1 MSEQNAN
8 DRYSRLNGIIIG
20 GLLAALF
27 ALLAVMFTMLS
38 NSDQQLSSRMS
49 ELERKVDENTR
60 QIAEVRVV
68 LAEMQTTLNLIASGL
83 DISVKPKE
91 PKEQAGPAT
100 DTPAPSEKLAT
111 RDP

>member
-49 ELERKVDENTR
+49 ELERRMETLDHKVEENTR
-60 QIAEVRVV
+60 ILVEV
-68 LAEMQTTLNLIASGL
+68 QTTLRFLVNGRI
-83 DISVKPKE
+83 E
-91 PKEQAGPAT
+91 TKEQAGPAA
-100 DTPAPSEKLAT
+100 DTPAPSEQLAT
-111 RDP
+111 KDP